1 MSEGAFYSQP
11 EPEKRRNGE
20 AVRAAPGARMFGSSL
35 ADVFKTPAYD
45 CRVLGPDQKPEFAIT
60 RLRSG
65 PRATEKAPEYPPDHA
80 ILICV
85 ALMPAA
91 VGQWRARYN
100 GQWVGVSQAIPFAAT
115 FIDLTC
121 KMEMWVSGAFDYLHY
136 YLSRDLLERIMLDN
150 GVSPPFHLREAF
162 FIEDLV
168 VAEVTKNILTPIDHG
183 EPLDRLALDHIALVL
198 GAHTLQSRSD
208 TPAIPAVAPRGLDA
222 WQKLRTEEMLRANL
236 AGNISIANL
245 ANACALS
252 ESNFARR
259 FRISFG
265 NSVHQR
271 LITLRL
277 DYAKQLLLQSKKP
290 FAEIAQLSGFYDQA
304 AFSRSFRRVER
315 LTPSLWQRLNS
326 ARTRSIENVNIDDSA
341 PEQAYKTL

>member
-1 MSEGAFYSQP
+1 
-11 EPEKRRNGE
+11 
-20 AVRAAPGARMFGSSL
+20 MFGSTL

-45 CRVLGPDQKPEFAIT
+45 CRVLGLDQKPEFAIT

-65 PRATEKAPEYPPDHA
+65 PQEAEKAPEYPPDQA

-91 VGQWRARYN
+91 VGQWRALYN
-100 GQWVGVSQAIPFAAT
+100 GNWVGVSQAIPFATT
-115 FIDLTC
+115 FIDLSC

-136 YLSRDLLERIMLDN
+136 YFSRDLLERIMLDN

-168 VAEVTKNILTPIDHG
+168 VAELTKNILTPVNHG
-183 EPLDRLALDHIALVL
+183 EPLDRIALDQIALVL
-198 GAHTLQSRSD
+198 GAHTLQSRSN
-208 TPAIPAVAPRGLDA
+208 TPTIAAAPPRGLDA
-222 WQKLRTEEMLRANL
+222 WQKLRGEEMLRANL
-236 AGNISIANL
+236 AGNISISEVAS
-245 ANACALS
+245 ACALS
-252 ESNFARR
+252 EANFARR

-265 NSVHQR
+265 TSVHQR

-277 DYAKQLLLQSKKP
+277 ERAKQLLLESKKP
-290 FAEIAQLSGFYDQA
+290 FAEIALLSGFYDQA
-304 AFSRSFRRVER
+304 AFSRSFRRVEQ

-326 ARTRSIENVNIDDSA
+326 ASTRTLKGINIEGSA
-341 PEQAYKTL
+341 PAQARNTL